1 MNELFWYW
9 LSAAAVLIIIEMLT
23 PSFFAL
29 LFAVAALVVAGLVAL
44 TSINLQWQLTI
55 FAVMA
60 VINFIF
66 WLKIARHWYR
76 QDRQA
81 NKLNQRSQQ
90 YLGRKLLLKEE
101 LQHHQGK
108 IQIGDTFWK
117 VQFKEEVL
125 PANQMVEVIAVQDNS
140 LTIRA
145 V

>member
-1 MNELFWYW
+1 MGELFWYW
-9 LSAAAVLIIIEMLT
+9 LSAAGLLIIIEMLT

-29 LFAVAALVVAGLVAL
+29 LFAVAALVVALLVAAL
-44 TSINLQWQLTI
+44 NISWHWQLTV
-55 FAVMA
+55 FSLMA
-60 VINFIF
+60 VVNFIF
-66 WLKIARHWYR
+66 WLKIARHWHR

-81 NKLNQRSQQ
+81 NQLNQRSQQ
-90 YLGRKLLLKEE
+90 YLGRRLLLKEE

-125 PANQMVEVIAVQDNS
+125 PANQLVEVIAVQDNS